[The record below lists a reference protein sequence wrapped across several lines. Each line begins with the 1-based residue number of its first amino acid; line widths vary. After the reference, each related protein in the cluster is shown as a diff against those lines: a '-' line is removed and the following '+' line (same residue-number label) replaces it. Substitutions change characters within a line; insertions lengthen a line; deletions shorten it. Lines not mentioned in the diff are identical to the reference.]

1 MYAIALI
8 ENIWSRLYETK
19 DRRVVHQT
27 IVTKVI
33 VRSLG
38 TPRRVLVLYFVIQ
51 PVCTD
56 KYQKRCWEYLTPA
69 QITTM
74 SEACGFKYRQEHF
87 SRVA

>member
-1 MYAIALI
+1 M
-8 ENIWSRLYETK
+8 
-19 DRRVVHQT
+19 VHQA

-56 KYQKRCWEYLTPA
+56 KYQKRQWECLTPA
-69 QITTM
+69 QLLQCLRHVGSST
-74 SEACGFKYRQEHF
+74 RQEHF